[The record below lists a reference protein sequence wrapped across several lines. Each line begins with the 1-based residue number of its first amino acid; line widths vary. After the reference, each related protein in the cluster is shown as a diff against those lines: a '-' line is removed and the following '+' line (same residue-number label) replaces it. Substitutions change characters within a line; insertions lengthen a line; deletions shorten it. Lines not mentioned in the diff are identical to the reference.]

1 MKILAIDP
9 GNIQSAYCV
18 IDTDT
23 YKPLE
28 FSKGKN
34 EGLELGIYNQN
45 TYKIDKLVI
54 EMIAS
59 YGMPVGKEVFET
71 CVWIGRFLE
80 LARMQNIDTTYIY
93 RKDEKMNICNSMK
106 AKDSNIRQALIDRFG
121 PVGTKRNP
129 GWFYG
134 FKADIWSAY
143 AVGITYLDMKK
154 RGEIK

>member
-1 MKILAIDP
+1 M
-9 GNIQSAYCV
+9 
-18 IDTDT
+18 
-23 YKPLE
+23 
-28 FSKGKN
+28 
-34 EGLELGIYNQN
+34 ELGIYNQN
-45 TYKIDKLVI
+45 AYKIDKLVI

-80 LARMQNIDTTYIY
+80 LARMKNIDTTYIY

-121 PVGTKRNP
+121 PVGTKQNP

-143 AVGITYLDMKK
+143 AVGITYLDMEK
-154 RGEIK
+154 RGEIKVKKKEMEVIEK